1 MPFAAYPAPFVFDRK
16 NGTRKIQQ
24 CIWGD
29 TIEALGPEEDG
40 WVPVNARGDEGW
52 MRASDLQ
59 EDRLLEIVF
68 VDIGQ
73 GDGCFIDTPRN
84 KRILVDAGL
93 GNNMV
98 RFLRWR
104 FDLRANPERVVRF
117 QAAIITHP
125 DEDHYGG
132 FDPILK
138 RNFEF
143 GVLYHNGV
151 VERKGPDRL
160 GPKVGPTGQKR
171 LTDVIV
177 DEEGLATILDDPD
190 RVGKMHY
197 PRLLKLARDEAQV
210 PEIRMLSVRDGHLPG
225 YGPSAQMT
233 IEVLGP
239 VPEEQPDGSLRL
251 RWKSS
256 DAITKNGNSII
267 LRFRY
272 GRVTILLGGDLNR
285 PFEEHLLEHYTG
297 LDPRPKNDADRL
309 ALATEA
315 RKRFRADVAKAC
327 HHGSADFTSRFLE
340 GIDAI
345 STVVSSG
352 DEESHCHP
360 RPDALGALGRRGR
373 GERPLIFSTEL
384 ARSSRETIETPQAV
398 KDRVSELL
406 ELRDQAT
413 DAATR
418 KAIREKIQAAISRV
432 ERSVA
437 VYGAINLRT
446 DGEKVLMAQKLERPR
461 PNGEKWDAHR
471 LEPGED
477 GELHYVGEE

>member
-1 MPFAAYPAPFVFDRK
+1 MPFAAYPAPYVFDKK
-16 NGTRKIQQ
+16 NGTRKVQQ

-29 TIEALGPEEDG
+29 TIDAGTEEDG
-40 WVPVNARGDEGW
+40 WVPVVARGDAGW

-59 EDRLLEIVF
+59 EERLLEIVF

-73 GDGCFIDTPRN
+73 GDGCFIDTPQN
-84 KRILVDAGL
+84 KLILVDAGL

-104 FDLRANPERVVRF
+104 FDLRSNPNRVVRF
-117 QAAIITHP
+117 QSAVISHP

-143 GVLYHNGV
+143 GVIYHNGI

-160 GPKVGPTGQKR
+160 GPKEGPTGQKR
-171 LTDVIV
+171 LTDVIS
-177 DEEGLATILDDPD
+177 DEAGLGTILDDPAK
-190 RVGKMHY
+190 VGKMNY
-197 PRLLKLARDEAQV
+197 PNLLKLARDEAGV
-210 PEIRMLSVRDGHLPG
+210 PRIRILSALDGHMPG

-233 IEVLGP
+233 IEVLSP
-239 VPEEQPDGSLRL
+239 VPEVRPDGSLNL
-251 RWKSS
+251 AWSNS
-256 DAITKNGNSII
+256 DGITKNGNSVI
-267 LRFRY
+267 LRIRFGKVR
-272 GRVTILLGGDLNR
+272 ILLGGDLNR
-285 PFEEHLLEHYTG
+285 PFEERLLEHYTG
-297 LDPRPKNDADRL
+297 LDPRPVTEAGRV
-309 ALATEA
+309 ALVSEA
-315 RKRFRADVAKAC
+315 RKRFRSDVAKAC

-345 STVVSSG
+345 ATVVSSG

-384 ARSSRETIETPQAV
+384 ARSSREMIETPQAV
-398 KDRVSELL
+398 KDKVSELL

-413 DAATR
+413 DPAMK
-418 KAIREKIQAAISRV
+418 KAIRKKIQEAISRV

-446 DGEKVLMAQKLERPR
+446 DGKRVVIAQKLERPR

-471 LEPGED
+471 LEADASGEFRYLGD
-477 GELHYVGEE
+477 E

>member
-1 MPFAAYPAPFVFDRK
+1 MPFAAYPAPFVFDKK
-16 NGTRKIQQ
+16 NGTKKIQQ

-40 WVPVNARGDEGW
+40 WVPVNARLDQGW
-52 MRASDLQ
+52 MRAADLQ
-59 EDRLLEIVF
+59 EDCILEVVF

-73 GDGCFIDTPRN
+73 GDGCFIVTPRN
-84 KRILVDAGL
+84 KLILVDAGL

-104 FDLRANPERVVRF
+104 FDLRSNPDKVVRF
-117 QAAIITHP
+117 ESGVITHP

-143 GVLYHNGV
+143 GALYHNGV

-160 GPKVGPTGQKR
+160 GPKVGPTGEKR
-171 LTDVIV
+171 LTDIIV
-177 DEEGLATILDDPD
+177 DEAALATIIDDPAK
-190 RVGKMHY
+190 VGEMKY
-197 PRLLKLARDEAQV
+197 PNLLKLARDEAEI
-210 PEIRMLSVRDGHLPG
+210 PKIRMLSARDEHLPG

-239 VPEEQPDGSLRL
+239 VPEEQADGSLRL

-256 DAITKNGNSII
+256 DGITKNGNSVI
-267 LRFRY
+267 LMFRY
-272 GRVTILLGGDLNR
+272 GKLRMLIGGDLNR
-285 PFEEHLLEHYTG
+285 PFEELLLEHYTG
-297 LDPRPKNDADRL
+297 LDSRPTSEEDRL
-309 ALATEA
+309 ALAIES

-345 STVVSSG
+345 ATVVSSG

-384 ARSSRETIETPQAV
+384 ARSSRETIETPQAI
-398 KDRVSELL
+398 KDKVSELL

-413 DAATR
+413 DEAMKKTL
-418 KAIREKIQAAISRV
+418 REKIQAALSRV

-446 DGEKVLMAQKLERPR
+446 DGDKALIAQKLERPR
-461 PNGEKWDAHR
+461 PNGEKWDYHL
-471 LEPGED
+471 LEADES
-477 GELHYVGEE
+477 GELRYVGEE